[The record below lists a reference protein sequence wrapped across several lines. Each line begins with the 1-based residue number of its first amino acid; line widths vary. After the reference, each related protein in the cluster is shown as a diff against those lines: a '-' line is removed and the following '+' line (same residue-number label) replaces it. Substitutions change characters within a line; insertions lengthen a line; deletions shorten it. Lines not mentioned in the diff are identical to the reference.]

1 MNDSFQAALR
11 IDPPHPALAGHFPG
25 KPVVPGVVVLERVAA
40 ALRAWRG
47 ERVEKLDAKFVQ
59 PLLPGKDAVIELR
72 AGASGVRFAVRRMDG
87 VPLARGTLHAA
98 MCTDMIGRRR

>member
-11 IDPPHPALAGHFPG
+11 VDPSHPALTGHFPG
-25 KPVVPGVVVLERVAA
+25 NPIVPGVVLLERVAA

-47 ERVEKLDAKFVQ
+47 ERIEKLDAKFVQ
-59 PLLPGKDAVIELR
+59 PLLPGEDAMIELR
-72 AGASGVRFAVRRMDG
+72 ADAGRILFAVRRVDG

-98 MCTDMIGRRR
+98 QG

>member
-11 IDPPHPALAGHFPG
+11 VDPSHPALTGHFPG
-25 KPVVPGVVVLERVAA
+25 NPIVPGVVLLERVAA

-59 PLLPGKDAVIELR
+59 PLLPGEDAMIELR
-72 AGASGVRFAVRRMDG
+72 ADAGRILFAVRRVDG

-98 MCTDMIGRRR
+98 QG

>member
-11 IDPPHPALAGHFPG
+11 VDPSHPALTGHFPG
-25 KPVVPGVVVLERVAA
+25 NPIVPGVVLLERVAA

-47 ERVEKLDAKFVQ
+47 ERIEKLDAKFVQ
-59 PLLPGKDAVIELR
+59 PLLPGEDAMIELR
-72 AGASGVRFAVRRMDG
+72 ADAGRIRFAVRRVDG

-98 MCTDMIGRRR
+98 QG